1 MLEGV
6 LNHWNMSVRLRF
18 KRLYNSTSGNYG
30 EFLILEVKNEQSSF
44 LEGILR
50 FLSLKKNATED
61 VQEILVLLGFL
72 KGNSERRR
80 IVRA

>member
-1 MLEGV
+1 M
-6 LNHWNMSVRLRF
+6 
-18 KRLYNSTSGNYG
+18 K
-30 EFLILEVKNEQSSF
+30 SSF